1 MKSYYIDIHTH
12 HRRTD
17 IITPTQRG
25 VHPWHAETEDASCNL
40 TQYDMVGEIGL
51 DYACG
56 VAREAQTRIFRTQ
69 LAEAERLH
77 KPVVLHVVRSFEDV
91 MRILDDYALRGV
103 VFHGFIGSM
112 QQATRCFD
120 RGYYL
125 SFGERSLRSPKSYNV
140 ARSMPHEWLFCET
153 DDKPDPPI
161 EEIYRRVAE
170 LRHTSVEELR
180 QQIKKNYEKLMH
192 L

>member
-17 IITPTQRG
+17 IVTPSQCG
-25 VHPWHAETEDASCNL
+25 VHPWDAETEDASCDL
-40 TQYDMVGEIGL
+40 SQCDMVGEIGL

-56 VAREAQTRIFRTQ
+56 VSREAQTRMFRTQ
-69 LAEAERLH
+69 LAEAERLQ

-91 MRILDDYALRGV
+91 MRILDDYTLRGV
-103 VFHGFIGSM
+103 VFHGFIGST
-112 QQATRCFD
+112 QQAVRCFD

-125 SFGERSLRSPKSYNV
+125 SFGERSLRSPKSCNV
-140 ARSMPHEWLFCET
+140 VKSMPHEWLFCET
-153 DDKPDPPI
+153 DDKPDTPI

-170 LRHTSVEELR
+170 LRHASVEELR
-180 QQIKKNYEKLMH
+180 QQIATNYEKLIC

>member
-17 IITPTQRG
+17 IVTPSQCG
-25 VHPWHAETEDASCNL
+25 AHPWNAETEDASCDL
-40 TQYDMVGEIGL
+40 SQCDMVGEIGL

-153 DDKPDPPI
+153 DDKSDPPI